1 MTHLHPQ
8 DRKIF
13 NFDVLEIDWKPYLG
27 QYVLGTR
34 RFILKEDPSTFPAA
48 RRHLRKYAKGQPRF
62 GIELMYIVYCRK
74 RIYRILENV
83 KYLTSFN
90 WSLYG
95 TDIVLCSN
103 FQTARL

>member
-1 MTHLHPQ
+1 MVRVQKKLQRAVSCLEFFTTHEWQFTNDNVTRLMTHLHPQ

-48 RRHLRKYAKGQPRF
+48 RSHLRKYANS
-62 GIELMYIVYCRK
+62 I
-74 RIYRILENV
+74 
-83 KYLTSFN
+83 
-90 WSLYG
+90 
-95 TDIVLCSN
+95 
-103 FQTARL
+103 